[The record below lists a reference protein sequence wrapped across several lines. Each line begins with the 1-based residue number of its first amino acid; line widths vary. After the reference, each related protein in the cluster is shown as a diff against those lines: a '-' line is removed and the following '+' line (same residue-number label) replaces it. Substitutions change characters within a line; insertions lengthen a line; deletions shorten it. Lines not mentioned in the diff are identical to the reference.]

1 MAKRRRSKKKKSVP
15 RVNLS
20 GVLRADRVGIALLA
34 LALLTLLSLI
44 SLSRGALT
52 EAWLRILRL
61 AFGWGAYLT
70 PLLFGAAGVWLLL
83 KGSGRE
89 PQVAWEKVLGAALL
103 FALGLALSNLLS
115 PVADP
120 RAWAAQGGGGGYLA
134 WLVSWALVS
143 SIGRLGAYIA
153 IAALASVAIIML
165 SGLSPAK
172 IGQALKQGWT
182 RPRYLG
188 QSRLSRLRR
197 WGRARPSI
205 APSPEPAT
213 EPPRPVRGPIFPRI
227 IGGDQEWRLPP
238 VAEILEESLDQDIS
252 QAEIRMRVKI
262 IEETLVS
269 LGVPAKVVEVN
280 QGPVITQFGV
290 EPGFVEGRGGRHTK
304 VKVSKISALADD
316 LALALAASPVRV
328 EAPVPGRSIVGIE
341 VPNAELT
348 LVALRGAMES
358 EAFKRLKSNLAIAL
372 GRDVSGEPIV
382 ADLRTMPHLLI
393 AGATGSGKSVCINS
407 IISCLLCNNTP
418 NDLKLLMIDPKRVE
432 LTNFNG
438 IPHLLAPVVVDLER
452 VVGSLRWV
460 MREMDQ
466 RYRKLAR
473 AEVRNVEEYNKRASA
488 QGENRLPYLV
498 VFVDELADL
507 MMLAH
512 DEVERSLCR
521 IAQMARATGIHLVIA
536 TQRPSVDVVTGLIKA
551 NFPARISFAVTS
563 QVDSRV
569 VLDMG
574 GAERLLGRG
583 DMLYMASDSSQL
595 VRLQGCFV
603 SDRELDR
610 LVRYWKGTEVG
621 ARVPTSFYRAE
632 DMIQRPLWEEM
643 RAKEREASRGDDL
656 LEEAVA
662 MVRKH
667 NRASISLL
675 QRRLRIGYSRAA
687 RLIDLLEEQGIVGP
701 DRGAGR
707 SREVLIKEEEKP
719 RE

>member
-1 MAKRRRSKKKKSVP
+1 
-15 RVNLS
+15 
-20 GVLRADRVGIALLA
+20 LA

-52 EAWLRILRL
+52 EDWLHFLRL

-70 PLLFGAAGVWLLL
+70 PLMFGAVGLWLLL
-83 KGSGRE
+83 TGSGRE
-89 PQVAWEKVLGAALL
+89 PEVAWEKVVGAALL
-103 FALGLALSNLLS
+103 FTVSLALIHALS
-115 PVADP
+115 SPEDP
-120 RAWAAQGGGGGYLA
+120 KALATQGGGGGYLG
-134 WLVSWALVS
+134 WLVSWVLVS
-143 SIGRLGAYIA
+143 SLGHLGAYIA
-153 IAALASVAIIML
+153 IAALASIAIIMI
-165 SGLSPAK
+165 SGLSPAE
-172 IGQALKQGWT
+172 IGQALKQGWDKL
-182 RPRYLG
+182 RYFWEG
-188 QSRLSRLRR
+188 RLSRLRHWR
-197 WGRARPSI
+197 RARSSI
-205 APSPEPAT
+205 APSTEPASET
-213 EPPRPVRGPIFPRI
+213 TSHPGRGPIFPRI
-227 IGGDQEWRLPP
+227 IGGAQGWRLPP
-238 VAEILEESLDQDIS
+238 VAEILEHSLDQDIS

-262 IEETLVS
+262 IEETLTS

-290 EPGFVEGRGGRHTK
+290 EPGFVEGRGGRRIK

-348 LVALRGAMES
+348 LVALRGVMES
-358 EAFKRLKSNLAIAL
+358 EAFKKLNSRLAIGL

-382 ADLRTMPHLLI
+382 ADLATMPHLLI

-407 IISCLLCNNTP
+407 IIACLLCNNTP
-418 NDLKLLMIDPKRVE
+418 DDLKLLMIDPKRVE

-438 IPHLLAPVVVDLER
+438 IPHLLAPVIVDLER
-452 VVGSLRWV
+452 VVGSLRWA

-466 RYRKLAR
+466 RYRKLA
-473 AEVRNVEEYNKRASA
+473 ASEVRNIEEYNKRASA
-488 QGENRLPYLV
+488 QGEKRLPNIV

-512 DEVERSLCR
+512 DEVEQALVR

-569 VLDMG
+569 VLDMA

-583 DMLYMASDSSQL
+583 DMLYMSSDSSQP

-603 SDRELDR
+603 SDRELTR
-610 LVRYWKGTEVG
+610 LVNYWKGTEVG
-621 ARVPTSFYRAE
+621 ASIPTSFYRAE

-643 RAKEREASRGDDL
+643 KAKEEEASKGDDL
-656 LEEAVA
+656 LEEAIEVI
-662 MVRKH
+662 RKYK
-667 NRASISLL
+667 RASISLL

-687 RLIDLLEEQGIVGP
+687 RLIDLLEEQGVVGP
-701 DRGAGR
+701 NQGAGR
-707 SREVLIKEEEKP
+707 SREVLIEEEDTS
-719 RE
+719 